1 MDYSLISYSC
11 ILVYL
16 KKPGFEKTQGKNR
29 FIWKNPGFIGFFQ
42 NFGFFAN
49 PGSSGRVRANM
60 HLLSNSFASHSHS
73 SWKLMRTRIYLCVC
87 LSVCLSPPPS
97 SPFWRDYVLP
107 GWCRCLLGFP
117 ENPLYTY
124 VQRFKRHASSFTL
137 HASRREVQASRYKL
151 HS

>member
-49 PGSSGRVRANM
+49 PAHMG
-60 HLLSNSFASHSHS
+60 LNSAQARQKNQNFE
-73 SWKLMRTRIYLCVC
+73 KTR
-87 LSVCLSPPPS
+87 
-97 SPFWRDYVLP
+97 
-107 GWCRCLLGFP
+107 
-117 ENPLYTY
+117 
-124 VQRFKRHASSFTL
+124 
-137 HASRREVQASRYKL
+137 
-151 HS
+151 

>member
-49 PGSSGRVRANM
+49 PGTNCSSHVKIPGVNIIVSKYEITNWA
-60 HLLSNSFASHSHS
+60 
-73 SWKLMRTRIYLCVC
+73 
-87 LSVCLSPPPS
+87 
-97 SPFWRDYVLP
+97 PFWTPTGMNPEDLSSTTPDVDSIT
-107 GWCRCLLGFP
+107 GTCLFRS
-117 ENPLYTY
+117 NKIN
-124 VQRFKRHASSFTL
+124 QSSNKIGQPSGDLRSKIELSSDSKTHNRKTSTRAL
-137 HASRREVQASRYKL
+137 N
-151 HS
+151 